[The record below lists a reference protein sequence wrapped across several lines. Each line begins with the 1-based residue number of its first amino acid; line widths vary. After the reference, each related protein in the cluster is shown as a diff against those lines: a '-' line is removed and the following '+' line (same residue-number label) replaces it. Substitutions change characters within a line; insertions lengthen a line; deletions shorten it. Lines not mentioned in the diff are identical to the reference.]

1 MVVVQPGEYSTA
13 FTPGDSVT
21 TTSDTELR
29 LGPGT
34 NYESFASIPKSTP
47 GIIMEQMNGLEGVR
61 AKSTYWWYVDFGG
74 VTGWVP
80 EGALVNQG
88 MESGPLGWFNYQ

>member
-1 MVVVQPGEYSTA
+1 M
-13 FTPGDSVT
+13 
-21 TTSDTELR
+21 R

-34 NYESFASIPKSTP
+34 NYDSFTTIPKSTV
-47 GIIMEQMNGLEGVR
+47 GSILEQMNGLEGVR

-88 MESGPLGWFNYQ
+88 AESGLLGWFNYH